1 MNPLFLLQSVSE
13 KGEREE
19 ESRRRVACSLCHR
32 TVYRIDIHLRTTHRM
47 DAKTIAYRETLAQS
61 RILDLSQVKPVEGI
75 DDLMQHYKMFLVSY
89 GGGSKAEAVAHQ
101 EIIRIRRF
109 IEDMLDGKPYKP
121 ALLRQFSSIG
131 DVPGGILWRYENGYC
146 RQGQPLKASTIGVYL
161 TAAAN
166 FLKYLYLKPAGL
178 RGIVRQEE
186 IKEWQTSVDFCI
198 KAFQGKRSEQDLVR
212 QEEHIGTY
220 CSPSVL
226 GKFQNSKT
234 VRGNWQLLDQC
245 LAFPARRTDF
255 NFASVRDA
263 LMTCVATMNGRRT
276 GEIINMTLQ
285 NLKDARP
292 SVSSKDDRIV
302 IVRKN
307 KVKTLLCKV
316 NFGRELYEVALKYMA
331 AFESNYL
338 RKVDRVFP
346 YVTQEHEVTPM
357 SQTLYNQ
364 RLKRIWQKFVIEA
377 KDPSVPPASVV
388 CSSYFRHV
396 RVTATLPTLE
406 TRHG

>member
-1 MNPLFLLQSVSE
+1 M
-13 KGEREE
+13 
-19 ESRRRVACSLCHR
+19 
-32 TVYRIDIHLRTTHRM
+32 
-47 DAKTIAYRETLAQS
+47 
-61 RILDLSQVKPVEGI
+61 KPVEGI
-75 DDLMQHYKMFLVSY
+75 DGLMQHYKMFLVSY

-101 EIIRIRRF
+101 EVIRIRRF
-109 IEDMLDGKPYKP
+109 IDDMLDGKPYKP

-146 RQGQPLKASTIGVYL
+146 CQADSGRTVKGV
-161 TAAAN
+161 
-166 FLKYLYLKPAGL
+166 
-178 RGIVRQEE
+178 IRQEE

-198 KAFQGKRSEQDLVR
+198 KSFSSKRSEQDSVR

-226 GKFQNSKT
+226 GKFQQSRT
-234 VRGNWQLLDQC
+234 VRSNWQLLDQC
-245 LAFPARRTDF
+245 LAFPARRTDY

-292 SVSSKDDRIV
+292 SVTSKDDRIV

-316 NFGRELYEVALKYMA
+316 NFGRELYEVAQKYRT
-331 AFESNYL
+331 AFECKYL
-338 RKVDRVFP
+338 RKVDR
-346 YVTQEHEVTPM
+346 
-357 SQTLYNQ
+357 L
-364 RLKRIWQKFVIEA
+364 
-377 KDPSVPPASVV
+377 
-388 CSSYFRHV
+388 
-396 RVTATLPTLE
+396 
-406 TRHG
+406 